1 MAKKMIIK
9 SGSSLRILEL
19 EHLKWIVSLYIGQLN
34 FFILFF
40 KYSFKDL
47 FYVFFLDNL
56 DLVFNCKCS
65 FNRLGVS
72 HTSVVGITL
81 FTISD
86 NKNRFMLYRID

>member
-9 SGSSLRILEL
+9 SGSSLRI
-19 EHLKWIVSLYIGQLN
+19 
-34 FFILFF
+34 
-40 KYSFKDL
+40 
-47 FYVFFLDNL
+47 LDNL

-86 NKNRFMLYRID
+86 NKNRFMLYRIDWL